1 MLSVARAGPAE
12 IRTRSAGMAYDDV
25 LLHLGEFGRYQRRI
39 YLLLCLP
46 AISCALHKLAGVF
59 LQARVDH
66 RCMLPFEN
74 STTTYSGLP
83 SNKWNLTYPWDDL
96 TTTHSSC
103 RMYENN
109 FTEVYYNG
117 NDPTSNSV
125 QCHRWVYDT
134 HKYDSTTVMEWDLVC
149 DKAWLKATSD
159 AIFMTGVL
167 LGSIIFG
174 DFSDRFGRRPIF
186 FISLV
191 IQVFAG
197 VLAGISPDFYSF
209 TFFRMVVGATT
220 SGVFLVAYVI
230 ALEMVGPKKR
240 MFAGVVCQMF
250 FTAGY
255 LLTALFAYFIRDWR
269 RLQIALTLPG
279 ILFFSYWW
287 FIPESAR
294 WLLTKGRKEEAQQ
307 IILAAAKENKVSIP
321 TDVLENLILP
331 TEQEKKQENEKKPS
345 LLDLFK
351 NANLRRKSFI
361 IFFLWFVN
369 SGAYYGL
376 SWNTSNLGGGNDYVN
391 FLISGLVEI
400 PAYCFLL
407 LTLNRWG
414 RKLILCGCMF
424 VAGAALVLTILI
436 PTDMI
441 WLVITLAMIGKL
453 AITASYGTIYIF
465 SAEQFPTVIRNVA
478 LGASSTFARVGGI
491 LAPYINIMAEIW
503 KPLPLL
509 IFGAAALLGVLFSIS
524 LPETHNKQLP
534 DSIADGERFGKSSKA
549 KRKEVDSEL
558 GITKVQE
565 NPKK

>member
-1 MLSVARAGPAE
+1 
-12 IRTRSAGMAYDDV
+12 
-25 LLHLGEFGRYQRRI
+25 
-39 YLLLCLP
+39 
-46 AISCALHKLAGVF
+46 
-59 LQARVDH
+59 
-66 RCMLPFEN
+66 MLPFEN
-74 STTTYSGLP
+74 GNATYNSIG

-96 TTTHSSC
+96 TKAYSSC

-117 NDPTSNSV
+117 NSPTADSV
-125 QCHRWVYDT
+125 QCHHWVYDT

-159 AIFMTGVL
+159 AIFMAGVL

-174 DFSDRFGRRPIF
+174 DLSDRFGRRPIF

-191 IQVFAG
+191 IQVIAG

-250 FTAGY
+250 FTLGF
-255 LLTALFAYFIRDWR
+255 LLTALFAYFIRNWR
-269 RLQIALTLPG
+269 HLQIALTLPG

-294 WLLTKGRKEEAQQ
+294 WLLTKGRKEEAKQ
-307 IILAAAKENKVSIP
+307 IVLAAAKENKVSIP
-321 TDVLENLILP
+321 TDILESLILP
-331 TEQEKKQENEKKPS
+331 TEQEKKQESQPKPS

-351 NANLRRKSFI
+351 HANLRRKSFI

-376 SWNTSNLGGGNDYVN
+376 SWNTSNLGGGNDYIN
-391 FLISGLVEI
+391 FIISGLVEF
-400 PAYCFLL
+400 PAYTFLL

-424 VAGAALVLTILI
+424 VGGAALVLTILI
-436 PTDMI
+436 PTDMV
-441 WLVITLAMIGKL
+441 WLIITLAMIGKL

-478 LGASSTFARVGGI
+478 LGAASTSARVGGI

-509 IFGAAALLGVLFSIS
+509 LFGVAALLGVLFSIG

-534 DSIADGERFGKSSKA
+534 DSIADGEQFGKSTKA
-549 KRKEVDSEL
+549 RHDDTDSEL
-558 GITKVQE
+558 ATIKVQE
-565 NPKK
+565 TPKK